1 MIDPRKPNLNFDKIE
16 PASLKHKAYVALQKA
31 IIELDFEPGQ
41 LLKKS
46 ELCKT
51 FGISRTPLTEAIAL
65 FALLIAFL
73 ILFAF

>member
-1 MIDPRKPNLNFDKIE
+1 MINPRKPNLNFDKIE

-46 ELCKT
+46 E
-51 FGISRTPLTEAIAL
+51 PAPNAQAQA
-65 FALLIAFL
+65 ALLVVAKKSLLF
-73 ILFAF
+73 ILYSFN

>member
-1 MIDPRKPNLNFDKIE
+1 MINPRKPNLNFDKIE
-16 PASLKHKAYVALQKA
+16 PASLKYKAYVALQKA

-51 FGISRTPLTEAIAL
+51 CLLYTSPSPRDRTRSRMPSSA
-65 FALLIAFL
+65 
-73 ILFAF
+73 